1 MLSPEQRQ
9 EYWSEGFLF
18 PVEVAP
24 TDEVTGWYE
33 ELTRL
38 SETRAEAWNNDEI
51 DDLQQW
57 LDPIVTRDSIIDTIG
72 CLIGPRLQV
81 QNVDVFVKAPTV
93 RSVLPWKRGRPRRIE
108 PHVDTHFP
116 PPEPDR
122 RITIWIPLAE
132 AKPKHGGL
140 VYYPR
145 SHVALP
151 HDLQLSPHR
160 VTVER
165 VDFKALPN
173 TEGVPVLLTPGQMAI
188 HHGRMVHSSGA
199 NYGRNP
205 RIALAIRYQALGE
218 PVPASGPIPETIQLE
233 SREYPVTWRPC

>member
-1 MLSPEQRQ
+1 MLSLEQRQ

-18 PVEVAP
+18 PVDVASA
-24 TDEVTGWYE
+24 DEVTSWE
-33 ELTRL
+33 QELTRL
-38 SETRAEAWNNDEI
+38 GETRSEAWKNNEL
-51 DDLQQW
+51 DDLRQW
-57 LDPIVTRDSIIDTIG
+57 LEPIVTGKSIIDKIG
-72 CLIGPRLQV
+72 GLIGPRLQV

-151 HDLQLSPHR
+151 HDLKLSPHR

-173 TEGVPVLLTPGQMAI
+173 TEGVPVLLSPGQMAI

-199 NYGRNP
+199 NYGRTP
-205 RIALAIRYQALGE
+205 RIALAIRYQALGK
-218 PVPASGPIPETIQLE
+218 PVPASGPIPETIHLE
-233 SREYPVTWRPC
+233 SRQFPVSWRPC